1 MAVSERNRVKLK
13 ICGTEFVVTS
23 DDSEEYMRRTAEAVE
38 KRIVMMT
45 NSSSGMS
52 VSKAAMFTALE
63 LCDEKQKAAQSAE
76 NMRTQIQG
84 YLEEAAHAKSEA
96 AELRRR
102 EQSLTREN
110 QELRQK
116 LSGLRR

>member
-13 ICGTEFVVTS
+13 ICGTEFIVTS
-23 DDSEEYMRRTAEAVE
+23 EDSEEYMQRTAEIVE
-38 KRIVMMT
+38 KRMVMMT

-52 VSKAAMFTALE
+52 VAKAAMFTALE
-63 LCDEKQKAAQSAE
+63 FCDEAQKAAQSAE
-76 NMRTQIQG
+76 NMRTQIQN

-102 EQSLTREN
+102 EQSLTHEIE
-110 QELRQK
+110 ELRRK
-116 LSGLRR
+116 MSGPRR